1 MPGPPPPSESIRRL
15 RTPHRLGHLRVAR
28 RLGCLHGRLLGLR
41 FRDRSRGEKQR
52 IQRSEL
58 LKDGRGFL
66 QITYKLASYF
76 FTTWQ
81 PHVAS
86 RAILYEF
93 APACIL
99 CVPRYHDL
107 QLVVWIYT
115 SRTTCCIAGAISSMF
130 FYVFVYELFM
140 WLLGLTI

>member
-1 MPGPPPPSESIRRL
+1 MPGPPPPSESIGRMRTPRRL
-15 RTPHRLGHLRVAR
+15 GCLRVARRLGCLRIARRLGRLRVAR
-28 RLGCLHGRLLGLR
+28 RLGCLHGRSLGLR
-41 FRDRSRGEKQR
+41 FGDRSRGEKQR

-66 QITYKLASYF
+66 QITYMLASYF

-86 RAILYEF
+86 TAILYEF

-107 QLVVWIYT
+107 QLIV
-115 SRTTCCIAGAISSMF
+115 
-130 FYVFVYELFM
+130 
-140 WLLGLTI
+140 